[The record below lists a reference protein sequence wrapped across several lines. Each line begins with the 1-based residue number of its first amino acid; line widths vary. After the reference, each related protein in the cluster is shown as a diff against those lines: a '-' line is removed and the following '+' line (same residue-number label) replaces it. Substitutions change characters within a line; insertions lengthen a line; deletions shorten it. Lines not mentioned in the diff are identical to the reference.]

1 MSLGVPLTFID
12 YYNPNQFDIVGLT
25 TGSYLKDLRTKTYD
39 SPGLNN
45 NAVVKTEDGGL
56 KTIAKRILVRLK
68 GVSSVVA
75 SENLDIAGWSEDG
88 WDDDTPDVTSKAE
101 MLSKRDSNITSE
113 TVEVS
118 EEGIT
123 VIQEATFQERGILP
137 KGV

>member
-1 MSLGVPLTFID
+1 
-12 YYNPNQFDIVGLT
+12 
-25 TGSYLKDLRTKTYD
+25 
-39 SPGLNN
+39 
-45 NAVVKTEDGGL
+45 
-56 KTIAKRILVRLK
+56 
-68 GVSSVVA
+68 
-75 SENLDIAGWSEDG
+75 
-88 WDDDTPDVTSKAE
+88 